1 MFPQPTTLTNV
12 TSAYQ
17 SPSTSGFMMMD
28 RNTVEWKQHIIC
40 LGAFAG

>member
-1 MFPQPTTLTNV
+1 M
-12 TSAYQ
+12 YQ

-40 LGAFAG
+40 LGTFAALMRRRSSIWWA